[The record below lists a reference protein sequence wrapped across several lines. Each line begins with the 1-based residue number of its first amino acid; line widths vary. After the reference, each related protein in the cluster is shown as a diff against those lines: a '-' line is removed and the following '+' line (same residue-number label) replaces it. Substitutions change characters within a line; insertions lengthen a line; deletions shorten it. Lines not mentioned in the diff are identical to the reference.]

1 MTLINDADHFESNAR
16 VIKLYKKIVAHYK
29 TLPQHVPGQTVHTTG
44 TKPTSL
50 HILNVNTTL
59 VSSTKTTAIQYL

>member
-16 VIKLYKKIVAHYK
+16 VIKLYKKIVAHK
-29 TLPQHVPGQTVHTTG
+29 TVLPQHVPRQTVHTTR

-59 VSSTKTTAIQYL
+59 VPGTKTTNIWYV